1 MLPLFAATLVLSA
14 FLMFSLQ
21 PLFAKLVLPL
31 FGGSAAVWNTAMVFF
46 QATLLIGLGAVFE
59 ASLIAG
65 ATTLATRA
73 LGKKIAGETREPD
86 EVSSPPEA
94 ESASRI

>member
-46 QATLLIGLGAVFE
+46 QATLLVGYLYAHIIARLLPFRIQILVHGGFLVAAFAV
-59 ASLIAG
+59 LPI
-65 ATTLATRA
+65 
-73 LGKKIAGETREPD
+73 
-86 EVSSPPEA
+86 
-94 ESASRI
+94 